1 MNTVESTLDIRQQG
15 PVGHIWLN
23 RPELR
28 NAFNNHTIRAITE
41 AFQSMGSN
49 PSIRVIVMG
58 AHGKAFS
65 AGGDLNWM
73 RAMADYSWN
82 ENHADATGLA
92 DMLWA
97 IANCPVP
104 VIARVQGDCYGGGVG
119 LVAACD
125 IAVAVDTAHFS
136 LSEVKL
142 GLIPA
147 TISPYVIRAMGE
159 RAARRY
165 FVTAERF
172 AAAQAHEL
180 GLVHETVPADAL
192 DDTIHGLLKAIL
204 SNGPAA
210 VRASKELIGYV
221 AQQPITPE
229 LRDRTARHIADIRAS
244 AEGRGGLQAFLNKT
258 TPPWLADTDQ

>member
-1 MNTVESTLDIRQQG
+1 MSTLDIRKQDTAHG
-15 PVGHIWLN
+15 AVGHIWLN

-28 NAFNNHTIRAITE
+28 NAFNDATIREITE
-41 AFQSMGSN
+41 AFQSMGSD
-49 PSIRVIVMG
+49 PDVRVIVMG

-73 RAMADYSWN
+73 RAMADYSWD

-97 IANCPVP
+97 IASCPVP

-125 IAVAVDTAHFS
+125 MAVAVDSAHFS

-147 TISPYVIRAMGE
+147 TISPYVIRAMG
-159 RAARRY
+159 ARQSHRY
-165 FVTAERF
+165 FLTAEVFDVAEAHRMGFVHEVTALDQLDSRVDTLV
-172 AAAQAHEL
+172 QA
-180 GLVHETVPADAL
+180 
-192 DDTIHGLLKAIL
+192 LLQA
-204 SNGPAA
+204 GPDA
-210 VRASKELIGYV
+210 VRACKNLLHTVASKDIDVPLIQHTV
-221 AQQPITPE
+221 EQ
-229 LRDRTARHIADIRAS
+229 IATIRAS
-244 AEGRGGLQAFLNKT
+244 TEGRAGVKAFLEKR
-258 TPPWLADTDQ
+258 TPDYRV